1 MLKKYNQIWKR
12 VKKLLKIEFDSEP
25 VYDDNDKYI
34 KIKMKI
40 NIGSVNTNF
49 QGKKMPKEKAPCKSL
64 SIIILDSVIKTKKNY
79 RPQTLLEEFKYEQ
92 KKKKMENL
100 IDDDSQKILSD
111 KEADNDSNDEM
122 ESNNEKD
129 NDESNE

>member
-1 MLKKYNQIWKR
+1 
-12 VKKLLKIEFDSEP
+12 
-25 VYDDNDKYI
+25 
-34 KIKMKI
+34 
-40 NIGSVNTNF
+40 
-49 QGKKMPKEKAPCKSL
+49 
-64 SIIILDSVIKTKKNY
+64 
-79 RPQTLLEEFKYEQ
+79 
-92 KKKKMENL
+92 MENL